1 MSEKGQNEADP
12 DGGGVFTR
20 PHSSPPQHRPGHG
33 GALRHHESH
42 HHWGA
47 SQHRGLARPHG
58 GPRHPREFQDNQDDR
73 AFSHHAPR
81 EAHHPTSLGLSPSRS
96 IAPSHHSYSEDSSDD
111 DQYHGNRV
119 HHHHAES
126 SPHGGRQHLTVPPP
140 YSGPHHHAE
149 PDPHGGPHLL
159 TVPPH
164 HGGPHHHTEPGHHG
178 GPHHHTEP
186 GHHGGPHHH
195 AVSDHHGGP
204 HHHAEPDPHGGPQH
218 LTVPS
223 HHGGPHRHTEPPHHG
238 GPHRHAEPPHH
249 GGSHRHAEPDPH
261 GGPHRHA
268 EPDPHGGPHRHTEPS
283 HHGGPHHHAEPPHHG
298 GPHRHV
304 EDGHRGG
311 LPHHGEPSYREE
323 FHHKHA
329 RPHHHDSSPHRR
341 HPRYGDNVSR
351 TSLDGS
357 SHHGTPHHREHHAP
371 EHPHGE
377 WPHHRSKHQRP
388 RQPDDHPHSDP
399 RHRDYLWSPS
409 DQSVPGTSQGSSS
422 LSHPATPHAHVH
434 RWSSGHST
442 APSHVAGSSKVEFS
456 QESTSKDSESYTE
469 DNEQLRKRKTR
480 RTPRSRKKLQLENC
494 FQWWYEKLIVLFHG
508 LQRMLW
514 KLTHC
519 LAFETFI
526 FLVVCLNT
534 IMLVAQTFA
543 EVEIRGEWHFLIL
556 DCIFLCIYMV
566 EALLKIIALGFSYFH
581 DFWNNLDFCI
591 MMVAVLDFTLM
602 QLNPLSYSFYH
613 QSLFR
618 ILKVFKSMRA
628 LRAIRVLRRLSFLTS
643 LHEVTGTLARSLPS
657 ITAILVLMFTCLF
670 LFSVV
675 LRALFRKSDPKRF
688 QNIFSTLFTL
698 FTMLTLDDWSLIYMD
713 NRAQGAW
720 YIIPILMVYIII
732 QYFIFLNLVI
742 AVLVDNFQMALL
754 KGLEKVRQERA
765 ARIQENLLDD
775 SLTEL
780 RQAEPKEI
788 RSEGTMQKQLL
799 EKKFG
804 TLTENSCSWWP
815 AWSSSSRSSAPRR
828 PSSMRSWTP
837 PSRPEKRTSGS
848 EPAGGHDTWTSA
860 SPSCPARGR
869 RDGSQICWHDC
880 PGPAGPGRASQQSQQ
895 GFSPSGCAC
904 PHWPGRGR
912 VTQAEGQAQGRLRWE
927 ARYARNLPGGQEPRN
942 RLAQRRIVRVL
953 GPRHGGAQ
961 SPGTRACQDPR
972 SSVRCCSPGISRT
985 QRSEVMVS
993 PCPAWA

>member
-42 HHWGA
+42 HHRGA

-111 DQYHGNRV
+111 DQYHGNR
-119 HHHHAES
+119 
-126 SPHGGRQHLTVPPP
+126 
-140 YSGPHHHAE
+140 
-149 PDPHGGPHLL
+149 
-159 TVPPH
+159 
-164 HGGPHHHTEPGHHG
+164 
-178 GPHHHTEP
+178 
-186 GHHGGPHHH
+186 
-195 AVSDHHGGP
+195 
-204 HHHAEPDPHGGPQH
+204 
-218 LTVPS
+218 
-223 HHGGPHRHTEPPHHG
+223 PPHHG
-238 GPHRHAEPPHH
+238 GPHRHAEPDPHGGPHRHAEPSHHGGPHRYAEPDPHGGPHRHAEPSHH

-268 EPDPHGGPHRHTEPS
+268 EPS
-283 HHGGPHHHAEPPHHG
+283 HHGGPHRHAEPPHHG

-341 HPRYGDNVSR
+341 HPRYGDNVSC
-351 TSLDGS
+351 TSLDG
-357 SHHGTPHHREHHAP
+357 
-371 EHPHGE
+371 
-377 WPHHRSKHQRP
+377 
-388 RQPDDHPHSDP
+388 DP

-442 APSHVAGSSKVEFS
+442 APSHVAGSSKVCS
-456 QESTSKDSESYTE
+456 QESSSKDSESYTE

-657 ITAILVLMFTCLF
+657 ITAIFVLMFTCLF

-804 TLTENSCSWWP
+804 TLTEKQRQLLFQFLQLV
-815 AWSSSSRSSAPRR
+815 AGVEQQQQKFRSQASVIDEIVDTAF
-828 PSSMRSWTP
+828 
-837 PSRPEKRTSGS
+837 E
-848 EPAGGHDTWTSA
+848 AGEEDF
-860 SPSCPARGR
+860 RK
-869 RDGSQICWHDC
+869 
-880 PGPAGPGRASQQSQQ
+880 
-895 GFSPSGCAC
+895 
-904 PHWPGRGR
+904 
-912 VTQAEGQAQGRLRWE
+912 
-927 ARYARNLPGGQEPRN
+927 
-942 RLAQRRIVRVL
+942 
-953 GPRHGGAQ
+953 
-961 SPGTRACQDPR
+961 
-972 SSVRCCSPGISRT
+972 
-985 QRSEVMVS
+985 
-993 PCPAWA
+993 